1 MIVSV
6 TTFSI
11 KFSQDIISFLAV
23 DKGYEI
29 RILEIE
35 FVILRY
41 SFFTSFNV
49 IRIYAHIYAFSAS
62 SWMDVSKMMQPR

>member
-35 FVILRY
+35 PFVILFLPRLTLY
-41 SFFTSFNV
+41 VYT
-49 IRIYAHIYAFSAS
+49 HIYMYSLRLRGWTF
-62 SWMDVSKMMQPR
+62 QR